1 MNNIKAAEILWQK
14 KHGTFT
20 DNLSELINFVKN
32 DKYVDSSVNS
42 FDSLT
47 MKPANPFKPLS
58 NRQFKPESLIN
69 SPKIYQ
75 I

>member
-58 NRQFKPESLIN
+58 NGQFKEESLMN